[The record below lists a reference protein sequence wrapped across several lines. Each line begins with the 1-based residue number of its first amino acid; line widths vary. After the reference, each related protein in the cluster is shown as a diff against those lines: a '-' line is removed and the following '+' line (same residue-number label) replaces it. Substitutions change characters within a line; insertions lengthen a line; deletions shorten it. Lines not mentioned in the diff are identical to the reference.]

1 MADNSLTLPQA
12 AQAPDITGAL
22 QQLLMSRV
30 PTPEQEQWQKQARQD
45 TMQDYQEALRRPAS
59 DGFSPMMYSLGA
71 AASRFRPGVHPFY
84 AAAQGVQEGNNLML
98 QREREQKLGD
108 VAAAKVGY
116 DNAKEEDKMSLL
128 ELSALK
134 GLAGSRGSAGS
145 YIQFKDDAG
154 NLYIMNK
161 ATGQRETIPAAHG
174 KVWAD
179 AEKAGYEK
187 AVAEGR
193 PNPAEYAVEYAN
205 WVVKNLPGAKTTV
218 DTVQKPTAPLGAQG
232 VAPVG
237 GIVVEPAPLTGSPV
251 VKEPDNSKSGAN
263 GFPSGRSPETEAV
276 AILQAEYAQEG
287 AVIEQLKGNP
297 ADPRYMQAL
306 RNQALVLEE
315 LRRKG
320 AAVGGAAPVQVPAGA
335 APGGQGGLNASGVG
349 QGYNPAQRPATAPQN
364 GAPTFS
370 YKNQP
375 AEKGAI
381 AGNEAMNK
389 IYVADYTAVQD
400 QASSAE
406 QQYEAFNAMEK
417 IDPKVDLFNR
427 PKAFV
432 GSVLNAFG
440 VDANSPSVRA
450 AIERREVEQLLSSM
464 SNAFLRGEKG
474 VQTKSDEERIKAEL
488 PKLGDTKE
496 AWDVMVKVGKER
508 AKRKMEMLKF
518 FDGVAEGNNGVP
530 IRARAS
536 WEKEY
541 RNDPLT
547 SYHGGQLITRSQY
560 IDAFLATNKG
570 AQESDAVSA
579 WRNKEAQYLSR
590 GGKK

>member
-1 MADNSLTLPQA
+1 MADNSLSLSQA

-30 PTPEQEQWQKQARQD
+30 PTPEQERWQKQARYD
-45 TMQDYQEALRRPAS
+45 TMQDYQNALRAPVN

-71 AASRFRPGVHPFY
+71 ATSKFRPGVHPFY
-84 AAAQGVQEGNNLML
+84 AAAQGVQEGNNFML
-98 QREREQKLGD
+98 QREQQQRLGD
-108 VAAAKVGY
+108 IAAAKVGY
-116 DNAKEEDKMSLL
+116 ENAKDEDKMSLL

-134 GLAGSRGSAGS
+134 GLAGRGGAGGGS
-145 YIQFKDDAG
+145 FIQFKDDNG

-161 ATGQRETIPAAHG
+161 ATGQRETIPASHT

-193 PNPAEYAVEYAN
+193 ENPAEYAVQYAS
-205 WVVKNLPGAKTTV
+205 WVVSQLPGAKTTV
-218 DTVQKPTAPLGAQG
+218 DTVQKPTAPVGVPGAT
-232 VAPVG
+232 
-237 GIVVEPAPLTGSPV
+237 VEPPMLTGSPV
-251 VKEPDNSKSGAN
+251 AKEPDNSKAGAQ
-263 GFPSGRSPETEAV
+263 GFPNARSPETEAV

-287 AVIEQLKGNP
+287 QIIDQLKGNP
-297 ADPRYMQAL
+297 SDPRYMQAL
-306 RNQALVLEE
+306 RNQSLIMEE

-320 AAVGGAAPVQVPAGA
+320 ATGGSAAPVQVPAGA
-335 APGGQGGLNASGVG
+335 TVAGQGGLNTGTVG
-349 QGYNPAQRPATAPQN
+349 QGYSPPQRPATAPQN
-364 GAPTFS
+364 GAPAFT

-375 AEKGAI
+375 VEKGAI
-381 AGNEAMNK
+381 AGSEAMNK
-389 IYVADYTAVQD
+389 TYAADYTAVQD

-406 QQYEAFNAMEK
+406 TQYEAFNAMEK

-440 VDANSPSVRA
+440 VDPNSPSVRS

-518 FDGVAEGNNGVP
+518 YDKVAEGNNGVP

-579 WRNKEAQYLSR
+579 WRNKEAQYMSR